1 MVYKLIIKP
10 KSQQDIR
17 EAMEWYKNQNINLP
31 EKFLEKIDESL
42 LKIRKSPQHY
52 QKRYKEIRIIF
63 TRKFPY
69 GIYYTVEDNTV
80 YVHAILHTK
89 QNSDIAENRI
99 K

>member
-31 EKFLEKIDESL
+31 QKFLAKIDESL
-42 LKIRKSPQHY
+42 VKIQKNPQHY
-52 QKRYKEIRIIF
+52 QKRYKEIRIVF

-69 GIYYTVEDNTV
+69 GIYYTVENHTV
-80 YVHAILHTK
+80 YVQAVLHTK